1 MRKKVFVVTEKET
14 EDGEII
20 EEYQELK
27 LVEVIEHKPDN
38 PFDSDPMGLG
48 SIGRRI
54 NVMV

>member
-1 MRKKVFVVTEKET
+1 MRKKVFVVTEKE